1 MEEKYMK
8 IALQQARTAF
18 NNGDVPVGAVIIKN
32 GEIISRAYNRRER
45 DQDATAHAEIIAI
58 KKACRRLNSWRLN
71 DCVMYVT
78 LEPCSMC
85 MGAIQQSRISKV
97 VYGTKN
103 IKEASGLL
111 QVEYNNLFE
120 DESAQLL
127 QTFFQNRRN

>member
-78 LEPCSMC
+78 LQPCSMC

-97 VYGTKN
+97 IYGTKN
-103 IKEASGLL
+103 IKEVSGLL

-120 DESAQLL
+120 DESTQLL

>member
-97 VYGTKN
+97 IYGTKN
-103 IKEASGLL
+103 IKEVSGLL

-120 DESAQLL
+120 DESTQLL

>member
-18 NNGDVPVGAVIIKN
+18 NNGDVPVGAVIVKN

>member
-85 MGAIQQSRISKV
+85 MGAIQQSRMSKV

-103 IKEASGLL
+103 IKETSGLL

-120 DESAQLL
+120 DESTQLL